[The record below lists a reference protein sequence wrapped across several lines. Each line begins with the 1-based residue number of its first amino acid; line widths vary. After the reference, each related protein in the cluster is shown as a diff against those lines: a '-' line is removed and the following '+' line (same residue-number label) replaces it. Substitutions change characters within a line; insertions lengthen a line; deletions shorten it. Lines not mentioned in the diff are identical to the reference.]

1 MDNSLLEKLKPHWL
15 PISLGLGGLVFLAIG
30 FFVLNAPKKDKPDIL
45 FEAASDSRSA
55 SSDQASTLAKAS
67 PMPEKRLTVDVEGA
81 VEKPGVY
88 DLPANARVQDALI
101 AAGGMSAQ
109 ADRSLIAKTLN
120 QAAKLTDGAKI
131 YVAAIGDVPNAGLA
145 SAGSNGSSDVLGT
158 TTININSAGLKD
170 LDALPGIGEVTAQ
183 KIINNRP
190 YGSIDELL
198 SKKIVSAKVF
208 AQIKDKITIY

>member
-15 PISLGLGGLVFLAIG
+15 PILLGVGGLIFLGIG
-30 FFVLNAPKKDKPDIL
+30 FFVLNAPKKDKQDIL
-45 FEAASDSRSA
+45 FEAASDT
-55 SSDQASTLAKAS
+55 SSLAKATGS
-67 PMPEKRLTVDVEGA
+67 PEKRLTVDVEGA

-88 DLPANARVQDALI
+88 DLPADARVQDALI
-101 AAGGMSAQ
+101 AAGGMSKD
-109 ADRSLIAKTLN
+109 ADRKQVAKVMNL
-120 QAAKLTDGAKI
+120 AAKIIDGGKVYI
-131 YVAAIGDVPNAGLA
+131 PRSGDPSAGSGLA
-145 SAGSNGSSDVLGT
+145 SSGESSSGQNVLGADT
-158 TTININSAGLKD
+158 SSGININAASVKD
-170 LDALPGIGEVTAQ
+170 LDSLPGIGEVTAQ